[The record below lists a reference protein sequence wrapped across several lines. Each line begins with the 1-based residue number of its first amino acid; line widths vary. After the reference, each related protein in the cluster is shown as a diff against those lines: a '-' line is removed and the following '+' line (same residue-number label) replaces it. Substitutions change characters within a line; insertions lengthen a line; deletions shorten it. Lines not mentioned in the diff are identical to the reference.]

1 MAWNVEERA
10 RLWLEACVYHCQDGT
25 FLFLLIPLNRRP
37 GTVPNANID
46 CLDRHG
52 TNEKQNELLQHWG
65 EQGYKVI
72 FHAPNFTFIPPL
84 RQNLII

>member
-10 RLWLEACVYHCQDGT
+10 RLWLEAWRLHCQDGI
-25 FLFLLIPLNRRP
+25 FLFLLIPLNHRARN
-37 GTVPNANID
+37 VPDANID

-52 TNEKQNELLQHWG
+52 TNEKAKQLLQHWG

-72 FHAPNFTFIPPL
+72 FHAP
-84 RQNLII
+84 